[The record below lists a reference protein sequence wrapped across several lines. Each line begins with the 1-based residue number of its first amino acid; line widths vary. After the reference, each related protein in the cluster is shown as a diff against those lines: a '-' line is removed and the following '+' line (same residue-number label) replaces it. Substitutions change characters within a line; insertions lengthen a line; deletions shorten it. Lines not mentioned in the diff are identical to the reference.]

1 MALTGRTA
9 ALALAGA
16 LIVLAF
22 RSVTGLILVEGL
34 LAAGIVVD
42 LLLAAPVRK
51 LRLTRSGD
59 TKVRLSETAVVTLTI
74 ANPSGR
80 PLRAQLRD
88 AWPPSAGAAPRTAPV
103 ALAGGGSA
111 QVRTALTPSRR
122 GDAVAA
128 TVTIRSSGP
137 LGLAARQASRP
148 VPWRVRALP
157 PFRSRRHLP
166 EKLARLR
173 ELDGQHRSLRRGQGS
188 EFDSLREYVVGDD
201 VRSIDWRGTARH
213 SEVLVRTWRPERD
226 RRILVLLDTGRT
238 VAGRVGDAPR
248 LIHCWSPQ
256 RRWCTI

>member
-1 MALTGRTA
+1 VALTGRTA

-16 LIVLAF
+16 RIVLAF

-59 TKVRLSETAVVTLTI
+59 TKVRLGETAVVTLTI
-74 ANPSGR
+74 ANSSGR

-173 ELDGQHRSLRRGQGS
+173 ETTASTARCGAGRAASSTHCASTWSATTCAPSTGGARRGTPRCWCGPGARSVTAASWCCWTPGGRWPGGS
-188 EFDSLREYVVGDD
+188 GTR
-201 VRSIDWRGTARH
+201 RG
-213 SEVLVRTWRPERD
+213 
-226 RRILVLLDTGRT
+226 
-238 VAGRVGDAPR
+238 
-248 LIHCWSPQ
+248 
-256 RRWCTI
+256 